1 MSRYP
6 ISSYI
11 CTPYGCTLFE
21 EMLMHNIQ
29 RQEIDRIVEEYV
41 RFEIQ
46 GWKNI
51 MNIYETEV

>member
-1 MSRYP
+1 MF
-6 ISSYI
+6 
-11 CTPYGCTLFE
+11 TLFE

-29 RQEIDRIVEEYV
+29 RQEIGRIVEEYV